1 MPYLT
6 DKRFISGLKSF
17 ILYGLI
23 AFAQILSY
31 RTYKKKKDWTGI
43 LRVLKKVKMVGETI
57 IPRWYKKMIKPL
69 FWNLSSKKV
78 KIQKHECNI
87 PVVPQ
92 MHIKKSTKSRT

>member
-31 RTYKKKKDWTGI
+31 RTYKKKKDGTGI
-43 LRVLKKVKMVGETI
+43 LRVLKKVKMVVETI
-57 IPRWYKKMIKPL
+57 IPLDPRWYKKMIKPL
-69 FWNLSSKKV
+69 FWNLVKK
-78 KIQKHECNI
+78 
-87 PVVPQ
+87 
-92 MHIKKSTKSRT
+92 